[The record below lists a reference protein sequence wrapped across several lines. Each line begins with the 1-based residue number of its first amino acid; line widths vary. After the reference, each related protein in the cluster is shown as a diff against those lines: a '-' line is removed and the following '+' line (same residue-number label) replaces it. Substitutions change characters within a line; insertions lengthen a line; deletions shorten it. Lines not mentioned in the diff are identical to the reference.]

1 MRFSSV
7 NWTLYLD
14 VENNCVCKSFLL
26 KTMSAALS
34 QINRFQFLYSRNLTL
49 LFPLFFAATPVALSP
64 SVFRRSKLI
73 KRASSFANQG
83 PNQMTR
89 FWIQKLSISLI
100 FLFFLRLVQSTQFE
114 WVFHVCLNRT
124 QITPTVLIGRRCRAA
139 RRSVWILTYPKKKGF
154 ARARRAASR
163 ENVGNVFQPFSSENF
178 RPQREMAKWCK

>member
-1 MRFSSV
+1 MCQWGFDRLKKSLIQKFIKIIYDKMRFSSV

-100 FLFFLRLVQSTQFE
+100 FLFFFTSGSINPIWVSFSRLSQSNSNNSDCSNWTK
-114 WVFHVCLNRT
+114 V
-124 QITPTVLIGRRCRAA
+124 
-139 RRSVWILTYPKKKGF
+139 
-154 ARARRAASR
+154 
-163 ENVGNVFQPFSSENF
+163 
-178 RPQREMAKWCK
+178 